1 MDLKS
6 FFEGCPKAAVA
17 VSGGTDSAFLLYM
30 AKKYAKEVSAWYF
43 MTPFQMLSESDDT
56 RKLCSEL
63 GIRLHIVKE
72 NILRRPEVVKND
84 NQRCYYC
91 KYYMF
96 KNLKQEASAAGFEVV
111 LEGTNASD
119 QPEGRP
125 GYRALQELGI
135 LSPLRE
141 CGLTKE
147 EIRKESEKLGL
158 FTAGKPSNSCLATR
172 VPQGMQITY
181 PLLQRV
187 EQCEKILEQS
197 GFSDLRV
204 RIVEI
209 TDGFAAKIQLRQE
222 QMERMLEY
230 YHTVTEQFSMYF
242 QEVWLDLKPREE
254 SD

>member
-1 MDLKS
+1 MELKS
-6 FFEGCPKAAVA
+6 FFEGCPRAAVA

-43 MTPFQMLSESDDT
+43 MTPFQMLSESEDT
-56 RKLCSEL
+56 KKLCSQL
-63 GIRLHIVKE
+63 GIRLHIIKE
-72 NILRRPEVVKND
+72 NILRHPEVIRND
-84 NQRCYYC
+84 LQRCYYC

-96 KNLKQEASAAGFEVV
+96 KRLKQEAYAAGYEIV

-147 EIRKESEKLGL
+147 EIRRESKKLGL
-158 FTAGKPSNSCLATR
+158 FTADKPSNSCLATR
-172 VPQGMQITY
+172 VPVEMEITY

-187 EQCEKILEQS
+187 EQCEKILEQF

-204 RIVEI
+204 RIVEAA
-209 TDGFAAKIQLRQE
+209 DGLAAKIQIRQE
-222 QMERMLEY
+222 QMEEMFRY
-230 YHTVTEQFSMYF
+230 YDKITEQFSMYF
-242 QEVWLDLKPREE
+242 QEVWLDLKPRKE